1 MFPHISIRYTR
12 GPMGMVWGPWGWYGA
27 LGVVSG
33 HSRMVWGPLGMVR
46 TFKQFE
52 NSPSGG
58 GIRKEPTWTF
68 DVDYITQMNFSYVQL
83 FAMLCV
89 FSTIVQSY
97 VNYIKHPHTLFRTV
111 FVKLEVVQDQWD
123 MSLPLV
129 LNYQNLTG
137 S

>member
-1 MFPHISIRYTR
+1 MTVCVCSLIFPSDTHG
-12 GPMGMVWGPWGWYGA
+12 GPRGWYGA
-27 LGVVSG
+27 LGVVWG
-33 HSRMVWGPLGMVR
+33 PWGGMGPLGMVR
-46 TFKQFE
+46 TFKQIE

-58 GIRKEPTWTF
+58 CFRKEPTWTF

-97 VNYIKHPHTLFRTV
+97 VIYIKHPHTLFRTV

-123 MSLPLV
+123 VSLPLV
-129 LNYQNLTG
+129 LNYQNLTR